1 MTLLMKKSKKDEDY
15 VGEPI
20 GEGLGEFKPWWIK
33 RPRLRKLLSIPLHM
47 VNRDYRRWK
56 NAQLTPRKLRK
67 RLTELDKRFPHKR
80 EDLVGRNK
88 EYEALMTSIGYHVIR
103 DPVVRS
109 VFKGSDPPKFFILK
123 GGTGTGK
130 TLLAEVCL
138 RDAILY
144 GIKHGVN
151 VQAIS
156 VKSEEI
162 FSPLYGQSVR
172 NLALIFRRASEV
184 PSIIF
189 FDEFQAF
196 GTKVAMAMHGADRED
211 IRVQDA
217 FVDHI
222 NKILNTQQRTVVIA
236 ATNKFEAIR
245 EDIRRRAH
253 VIDLDQNISREM
265 LLAVLKSEFKKNG
278 WEYLDAEKVL
288 EILEKAVSAYR
299 QTQLTP
305 FDIIDAC
312 NKVRLKKI
320 EPLRERLFKR
330 LKGLVHAEERLGY
343 TVTLDDF
350 RDVAR
355 SLRGYVEQEKSSEV
369 MSAVLQIKPAVSYS
383 DIGGLFGI
391 KEKIFKI
398 ISLSLRPELSGK
410 LNWVPPKGFLLW
422 GEPGCGKTY
431 LSKAI
436 AKESNATFL
445 YAPAAQLLMNAKWV
459 GDPEKNVRDL
469 FQLARRMAPSIIF
482 FDEFDVIAS
491 KRRGDP
497 VSDRIVA
504 QILTELDG
512 LQPLENVIVIAATN
526 RLEMIDEAVINRFE
540 PYVIEIPLP
549 RNDAE
554 RLDVIRVHLKHYLP
568 HLSEEATPENVLS
581 VIKKFKMV
589 SPRVIAEIVREAN
602 RIRSQEV
609 AAATDIVRAYDS
621 GDKDQAEKLRKL
633 YSEELSRIRDIYGS
647 DDVEIL
653 RNVTPEQHKL
663 KLYHFYKAAG
673 ELEKEFEKELL
684 ESQESLISEHPGTG
698 VVLGLATDQLGRQGI
713 ILLVECNINPKGSG
727 KVAVTGAAKTVL
739 VGQAAPVEDTSVIES
754 ASNAVEYVKS
764 YVLNKLGVDLS
775 NYDFKFQVISPME
788 GVPGGGVTGPSL
800 GVAFSVAAISEL
812 SGIEVKPEVVMTG
825 KVDIKGNV
833 GPVGGLSWRGS
844 GKVLA
849 AIKTKKVKI
858 RKFILPKWNYEKAP
872 DELKPLVEEGI
883 DVIPVEKHVEAWQ
896 YALGVDEQ
904 QILAKLAENLKSAGF
919 VVASP

>member
-1 MTLLMKKSKKDEDY
+1 MTLLMKKSEES
-15 VGEPI
+15 GIEANGASQPI
-20 GEGLGEFKPWWIK
+20 SADTFKPWWIE
-33 RPRLRKLLSIPLHM
+33 RPALRKVLSLPLQL

-56 NAQLTPRKLRK
+56 NAQLTPRRLRK
-67 RLTELDKRFPHKR
+67 KLSELNKRFPRRR
-80 EDLVGRNK
+80 EELVGRDK
-88 EYEALMTSIGYHVIR
+88 EYQDIMTSVGYHVIR
-103 DPVVRS
+103 DPVVKE
-109 VFKGSDPPKFFILK
+109 VFKGADPPKFFILK

-138 RDAILY
+138 RDALLY
-144 GIKHGVN
+144 GIKSGVN
-151 VQAIS
+151 VQAVV

-162 FSPLYGQSVR
+162 FTPLYGQSVR
-172 NLALIFRRASEV
+172 NLASIFRKADDV
-184 PSIIF
+184 PSVVF
-189 FDEFQAF
+189 FDEFQTV
-196 GTKVAMAMHGADRED
+196 GTRVSTPLHGADRED
-211 IRVQDA
+211 IRVQDV
-217 FVDHI
+217 FINYV
-222 NKILNTQQRTVVIA
+222 NKILDTQQRAIVIA
-236 ATNKFEAIR
+236 ATNRFEQIR
-245 EDIRRRAH
+245 EDIRRRAY
-253 VIDLDQNISREM
+253 VIDLDQNITREM

-278 WEYLDAEKVL
+278 WEYLEAEKVL
-288 EILEKAVSAYR
+288 EILERSVSAYR

-312 NKVRLKKI
+312 NKIRMRKI
-320 EPLRERLFKR
+320 EPLRERLFRR
-330 LKGLVHAEERLGY
+330 LRDFAHHGEKLGY

-350 RDVAR
+350 KDVAR
-355 SLRGYVEQEKSSEV
+355 SLRGYVEEEKSSEV
-369 MSAVLQIKPAVSYS
+369 MSAVLQIKPSVSYS
-383 DIGGLFGI
+383 DIGGLFEV
-391 KEKIFKI
+391 KDKIFKI
-398 ISLSLRPELSGK
+398 ISLSLRPELTGK

-469 FQLARRMAPSIIF
+469 FQLARKMAPSIVF

-504 QILTELDG
+504 QVLTELDG

-540 PYVIEIPLP
+540 PYVIEIPMP

-554 RLDVIRVHLKHYLP
+554 RLDVIRVHLRHYQA
-568 HLSEEATPENVLS
+568 HLSEETTPENVLS

-609 AAATDIVRAYDS
+609 AAAADIVKAYEQGAQTAS
-621 GDKDQAEKLRKL
+621 KVERLYREELCRIKELYGGDDLEVLRKITPESHKLR
-633 YSEELSRIRDIYGS
+633 
-647 DDVEIL
+647 
-653 RNVTPEQHKL
+653 
-663 KLYHFYKAAG
+663 LYHFYKAAG

-684 ESQESLISEHPGTG
+684 ESQESLITDRPGSG
-698 VVLGLATDQLGRQGI
+698 IALGLATDPLGRQGM
-713 ILLVECNINPKGSG
+713 ILLVECNINPRGSG
-727 KVAVTGAAKTVL
+727 KVAVSGAAKTVL
-739 VGQAAPVEDTSVIES
+739 VGQAAPVEDTSVVES

-764 YVLNKLGVDLS
+764 YVLSKLGLDIS
-775 NYDFKFQVISPME
+775 NYDFKFQVISPLE

-800 GVAFSVAAISEL
+800 GIAFSVAAISEL
-812 SGIEVKPEVVMTG
+812 SGISVKPDVVMTG

-849 AIKTKKVKI
+849 AIKTKKVKV
-858 RKFILPKWNYEKAP
+858 RKFILPKWNYDKSP
-872 DELKPLVEEGI
+872 DELKPLLEEGVE
-883 DVIPVEKHVEAWQ
+883 VIPVEKHVEAWQ
-896 YALGVDEQ
+896 FSLNADEQ
-904 QILAKLAENLKSAGF
+904 QIVNKLAEKLGAGDF
-919 VVASP
+919 LVASP